1 MAFKFLIDLT
11 NTEILE
17 TELNPVGEIEGYSS
31 VDALKSYAQKNI
43 SNWICIDRLLD
54 VHQFQNS
61 NLKFGF
67 DIYSFGYFDSVIN
80 NRPGLIILDILIEAI
95 QQFCNLQQ
103 VPLNTNQD
111 AYISGNNDY
120 SVVAAIALYRL
131 GFRTI
136 NYFSHQSW
144 DRKLNLMGAQLVHI
158 DPDGINREPKQG
170 SILINT
176 LSIDDDIIPSL
187 VFFNFLR
194 SDALFLEFNPL
205 KKVTALSSEAQSIG
219 LNLISPDLLSLIRKN
234 LIQRL
239 VQ

>member
-1 MAFKFLIDLT
+1 MEFKLLIDLSHR
-11 NTEILE
+11 EKLE
-17 TELNPVGEIEGYSS
+17 PELKLIGEIEGYSS
-31 VDALKSYAQKNI
+31 VDELNSYAHSIK
-43 SNWICIDRLLD
+43 SNWICMDQLLD

-61 NLKFGF
+61 NLKFGY

-80 NRPGLIILDILIEAI
+80 NKPGLIVLDILIETI
-95 QQFCNLQQ
+95 QQFCHLQK

-111 AYISGNNDY
+111 AYISGNNDFA
-120 SVVAAIALYRL
+120 VVAAIALYRL

-144 DRKLNLMGAQLVHI
+144 NRKLNLMGAQLVHI

-176 LSIDDDIIPSL
+176 LNIDDDIIPSL

-194 SDALFLEFNPL
+194 SDAVFLEFNPL
-205 KKVTALSSEAQSIG
+205 KHVTALSFEAKSIG
-219 LNLISPDLLSLIRKN
+219 LNLISPDLLSVIRKN